1 MYRAFLASGIF
12 SKIDPHRVSAV
23 SETLET
29 LQFSPGDF
37 IDAQNDWG
45 DRVYVIIS
53 GKVMVVHRR
62 DDGSEMGLAILGPN
76 EMFGAIKLF
85 DPTAREIKATALTE
99 VVAVPIERDQFL
111 VWVCECPAFSDQVL
125 RLFARWVKASTN
137 SLMDFAFADVESRVA
152 NQLLYL
158 RKRFGRQDGE
168 VVRVVHDLALKDF
181 SLLVGAPPKTV
192 DEILHK
198 FEVRGWIRLEDKSVA
213 IVDAQ
218 ELASV
223 SRLSASEVHC
233 V

>member
-1 MYRAFLASGIF
+1 
-12 SKIDPHRVSAV
+12 
-23 SETLET
+23 
-29 LQFSPGDF
+29 
-37 IDAQNDWG
+37 
-45 DRVYVIIS
+45 
-53 GKVMVVHRR
+53 
-62 DDGSEMGLAILGPN
+62 
-76 EMFGAIKLF
+76 
-85 DPTAREIKATALTE
+85 
-99 VVAVPIERDQFL
+99 
-111 VWVCECPAFSDQVL
+111 
-125 RLFARWVKASTN
+125 
-137 SLMDFAFADVESRVA
+137 MDFAFADVESRVA

-223 SRLSASEVHC
+223 SHLSASEVHC